1 MTEGR
6 EDQAEYDRLME
17 AAGAAK
23 AQGDLSE
30 CLAKSSAAF
39 EALPGK
45 YPENYRALLMAY
57 ECLKSLRMEE
67 EAKEVKKTL
76 SKIVMEY
83 DTKKRAEAEARG
95 RHPLTPDKRKEM

>member
-1 MTEGR
+1 MTEAR

-17 AAGAAK
+17 AAEAARAK
-23 AQGDLSE
+23 RDLSE
-30 CLAKSSAAF
+30 CLAKASAAF
-39 EALPGK
+39 EALPQK
-45 YPENYRALLMAY
+45 YPENYRALLMAHD
-57 ECLKSLRMEE
+57 CLKSLQMEE

-95 RHPLTPDKRKEM
+95 RHPLTPEKRKDF